1 MSNNPIRVLQVIRQ
15 MNVGGAE
22 TFLMNTYRNI
32 DREKVQFDFLVND
45 TGFFD
50 EEIKSLG
57 GKIYYM
63 DYITQIGQME
73 YKKKLKTFFKEHSEY
88 TIVHSHI
95 DQVSGII
102 LKAAKEANI
111 PNRISHSHNTR
122 NTNSLLGKMYKKYLQ
137 SKINKNATVL
147 MACGEEAAKWLFKEK
162 ANEAIIVPNGIDLKR
177 YKYDENIRKKIRE
190 ELHIDE
196 NTIVCGH
203 IGRFS
208 KQKNHKFLIEIFKEY
223 QNINSNSRLILVGD
237 GQLRKQI
244 EKQIKKQK
252 LQESVMLL
260 GKREDSENLYQ
271 VFDLLLFPSLFEG
284 MSLVT
289 LEAQAEGLPILCSD
303 TIDRKTDIT
312 KTIEFMSLK
321 KSANHWAKKIENMDK
336 SRNIKNNEILSLTD
350 YNISILAKKM
360 EDKYIELYEGKKY
373 ENYNNSDTNL

>member
-102 LKAAKEANI
+102 LKAAKESNI

-336 SRNIKNNEILSLTD
+336 SRNIKNNEILRLTD

>member
-102 LKAAKEANI
+102 LKAAKESNI

-373 ENYNNSDTNL
+373 ENYNNSNTNL

>member
-1 MSNNPIRVLQVIRQ
+1 MGPIRILQIIRQ
-15 MNVGGAE
+15 MNQGGAE
-22 TFLMNTYRNI
+22 NFIMNVYRNI
-32 DREKVQFDFLVND
+32 DKEKVQFDFLVYK
-45 TGFFD
+45 TGVFD
-50 EEIKSLG
+50 DEIKKMG
-57 GKIYYM
+57 GRIYYGK
-63 DYITQIGQME
+63 YITEIGQHRYCKELKEFFTNHPE
-73 YKKKLKTFFKEHSEY
+73 YN
-88 TIVHSHI
+88 IIHSHL

-102 LKAAKEANI
+102 LEVANKVGI
-111 PNRISHSHNTR
+111 SVRISHSHNTR
-122 NTNSLLGKMYKKYLQ
+122 NTNSLLGKIYKKYLQ

-147 MACGEEAAKWLFKEK
+147 MACGEEAAKWLFREK

-177 YKYDENIRKKIRE
+177 YKYDENIRKKIRK

-223 QNINSNSRLILVGD
+223 QNINSNSKMILVGD

-244 EKQIKKQK
+244 EKQIKRQK
-252 LQESVMLL
+252 LQKSVMLL
-260 GKREDSENLYQ
+260 GKRKDSENLYQ
-271 VFDLLLFPSLFEG
+271 AFDLLLFPSLFEG

-312 KTIEFMSLK
+312 KTIEFISLK
-321 KSANHWAKKIENMDK
+321 EPAKHWAEKIENMDK

-350 YNISILAKKM
+350 YNISILSRKM
-360 EDKYIELYEGKKY
+360 EDKYIELCEGKKY
-373 ENYNNSDTNL
+373 ENYNNSNTNL

>member
-1 MSNNPIRVLQVIRQ
+1 MTDNPIRVLQVIRH

-22 TFLMNTYRNI
+22 TFLMNVYRNI
-32 DREKVQFDFLVND
+32 DRKKVQFDFLV
-45 TGFFD
+45 TGKGFFD
-50 EEIKSLG
+50 EEIRQLG

-63 DYITQIGQME
+63 NYITEIGQIK
-73 YKKKLKTFFKEHSEY
+73 YKKQLKTFFKEHPEY

-102 LKAAKEANI
+102 LEAAKEAEVT
-111 PNRISHSHNTR
+111 NRIAHSHNTQ
-122 NTNSLLGKMYKKYLQ
+122 NANNLIAKMYKKYLQ
-137 SKINKNATVL
+137 SKIIKNATAL
-147 MACGEEAAKWLFKEK
+147 MACGEEAAKWLFQGKE
-162 ANEAIIVPNGIDLKR
+162 NEAIIIPNGIDLKK
-177 YKYDENIRKKIRE
+177 YKYNESIRE
-190 ELHIDE
+190 QVRKQLDIGKD
-196 NTIVCGH
+196 TIVCGH

-223 QNINSNSRLILVGD
+223 QNINSNSKLILVGD

-244 EKQIKKQK
+244 ENQIENQK
-252 LQESVMLL
+252 LQKSVMLL

-271 VFDLLLFPSLFEG
+271 AFDLLLFPSLFEG

-321 KSANHWAKKIENMDK
+321 ESAKHWAKKIEDMDK
-336 SRNIKNNEILSLTD
+336 IRNIKNNEILSLTD
-350 YNISILAKKM
+350 YNINILAKKM
-360 EDKYIELYEGKKY
+360 EDRYIKLYKGEKI
-373 ENYNNSDTNL
+373 

>member
-1 MSNNPIRVLQVIRQ
+1 MTDNPVRVLQVIRC

-22 TFLMNTYRNI
+22 TFLMNVYRNI
-32 DREKVQFDFLVND
+32 DRKKVQFDFLVNEK
-45 TGFFD
+45 GFFD

-260 GKREDSENLYQ
+260 GKRKDSENLYQ
-271 VFDLLLFPSLFEG
+271 AFDLLLFPSLFEG

-312 KTIEFMSLK
+312 KTIEFISLK
-321 KSANHWAKKIENMDK
+321 EPAKHWAEKIENMDK

-350 YNISILAKKM
+350 YNISILSRKM
-360 EDKYIELYEGKKY
+360 EDKYIELCEGKKY
-373 ENYNNSDTNL
+373 ENYNNSNTNL

>member
-102 LKAAKEANI
+102 LKAAKESNI

>member
-1 MSNNPIRVLQVIRQ
+1 MTGNSVRVLQVIRC

-22 TFLMNTYRNI
+22 TFLMNVYRNI
-32 DREKVQFDFLVND
+32 DRKKVQFDFLVND
-45 TGFFD
+45 KGFFD

-63 DYITQIGQME
+63 DYITQIGQIE

-102 LKAAKEANI
+102 LEAAKEADI
-111 PNRISHSHNTR
+111 PNRISHSHNTK
-122 NTNSLLGKMYKKYLQ
+122 NTNNLLGKIYKKYLQ
-137 SKINKNATVL
+137 SKINKNATIL

-223 QNINSNSRLILVGD
+223 QNINSNSKLILVGD
-237 GQLRKQI
+237 GQLRKQV

-252 LQESVMLL
+252 LQKSVMIL
-260 GKREDSENLYQ
+260 GKRKDSENLYQ
-271 VFDLLLFPSLFEG
+271 AFDLLLFPSLFEG

-321 KSANHWAKKIENMDK
+321 ESAKHWAEKIENMDK

-360 EDKYIELYEGKKY
+360 ENKYIELYEGKKY
-373 ENYNNSDTNL
+373 ENYNNSNTNL

>member
-1 MSNNPIRVLQVIRQ
+1 MTDNPIRVLQVIRH

-22 TFLMNTYRNI
+22 TFLMNVYRNI
-32 DREKVQFDFLVND
+32 DRKKVQFDFLV
-45 TGFFD
+45 TGKGLFD
-50 EEIKSLG
+50 EEIRQLG

-63 DYITQIGQME
+63 NYITEIGQIK
-73 YKKKLKTFFKEHSEY
+73 YKKQLKTFFKEHPEY

-102 LKAAKEANI
+102 LEAAKEAEVT
-111 PNRISHSHNTR
+111 NRIAHSHNTQ
-122 NTNSLLGKMYKKYLQ
+122 NANNLIAKMYKKYLQ
-137 SKINKNATVL
+137 SKIIKNATVL
-147 MACGEEAAKWLFKEK
+147 MACGEEAAKWLFQGKT
-162 ANEAIIVPNGIDLKR
+162 NEAIIIPNGIDLKK
-177 YKYDENIRKKIRE
+177 YKYHESIRE
-190 ELHIDE
+190 QVRKQLDIDKD
-196 NTIVCGH
+196 TIVCGH

-244 EKQIKKQK
+244 ENQIEKQK
-252 LQESVMLL
+252 LQKSVILL

-271 VFDLLLFPSLFEG
+271 AFDLLLFPSLFEG

-321 KSANHWAKKIENMDK
+321 ESAKHWAKKIEDMDK
-336 SRNIKNNEILSLTD
+336 IRNIKNNEILSLTD
-350 YNISILAKKM
+350 YNISILAQKM
-360 EDKYIELYEGKKY
+360 EDRYIKLYKGEKY
-373 ENYNNSDTNL
+373 ENYNSSNTNL